1 VVREL
6 GDVPRPTD
14 DPRTHASG
22 LNADRILLFGGG
34 ASIGW
39 GVASH
44 DLALPGTLARA
55 VSART
60 GRGADVDVLAD
71 TDMRPANSERA
82 LSEVDLGRYDAIVL
96 TLGLLEVVELTS
108 ISRWQ
113 AELETLLDYIEFR
126 SSANSHIFL
135 VGVHGLTRLTAYDAF
150 VAPYMG
156 RQRRRFNRA
165 TARVA
170 AHRSRVTY
178 VDFDAPSS
186 LSQNRYRTHS
196 QYRESAELL
205 APAIA
210 AALDHDLNTPE
221 GSSRDRPTAIDEYA
235 RHLSL
240 ERLNLLDSAPEERL
254 DRLTEFAKR
263 AFHTTSAAITIID
276 DDRFWLK
283 ASAGVS
289 VTEGS
294 RDSAI
299 CVTTIG
305 GRGALVVADA
315 AIDARFASMPTVAGT
330 PRTRFYAGF
339 PIEAPDGIAIGTLC
353 VFDPSPREIETFDR
367 ALLRDIAL
375 MVQKQLWLRS
385 ATLS

>member
-1 VVREL
+1 
-6 GDVPRPTD
+6 
-14 DPRTHASG
+14 
-22 LNADRILLFGGG
+22 
-34 ASIGW
+34 
-39 GVASH
+39 
-44 DLALPGTLARA
+44 
-55 VSART
+55 
-60 GRGADVDVLAD
+60 
-71 TDMRPANSERA
+71 
-82 LSEVDLGRYDAIVL
+82 
-96 TLGLLEVVELTS
+96 
-108 ISRWQ
+108 
-113 AELETLLDYIEFR
+113 
-126 SSANSHIFL
+126 
-135 VGVHGLTRLTAYDAF
+135 
-150 VAPYMG
+150 
-156 RQRRRFNRA
+156 
-165 TARVA
+165 
-170 AHRSRVTY
+170 
-178 VDFDAPSS
+178 
-186 LSQNRYRTHS
+186 
-196 QYRESAELL
+196 
-205 APAIA
+205 
-210 AALDHDLNTPE
+210 
-221 GSSRDRPTAIDEYA
+221 
-235 RHLSL
+235 
-240 ERLNLLDSAPEERL
+240 LNLLDSAPEERL